1 MPTGRTS
8 RYIWEPDPVHT
19 RYEVWVPV
27 TRPDGMTA
35 GPQVSRKPGK
45 VYGESKSDAGNI
57 VLPDWVPIGLPIF
70 FAGCILHWGML
81 YSV

>member
-1 MPTGRTS
+1 
-8 RYIWEPDPVHT
+8 
-19 RYEVWVPV
+19 
-27 TRPDGMTA
+27 MTA

-45 VYGESKSDAGNI
+45 VYGESKSDTGNI